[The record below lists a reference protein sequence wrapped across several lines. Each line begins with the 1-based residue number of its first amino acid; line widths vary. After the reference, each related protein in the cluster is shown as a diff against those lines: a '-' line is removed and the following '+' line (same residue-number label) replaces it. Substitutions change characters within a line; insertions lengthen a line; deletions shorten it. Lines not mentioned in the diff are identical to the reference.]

1 MNVLA
6 IIQLLVAA
14 TLFTTTTTATDINS
28 VRGARQLTS
37 DSVITYSQI
46 KLTQGNEVS
55 PFIGV
60 PFATGIATVK
70 LDFKPSR
77 TNAKWKVCIQ
87 TNIIGF
93 TPGLLHVHKGK
104 ISENGGAVVD
114 FSDMLG
120 SSPTFS
126 GCVSVAQSLYND
138 IKDNPLC
145 VTGFVLCV
153 NAHVAGDPTSL
164 FNRAIRGQVLQ
175 KFRTKVVPSEE
186 VSPFKGKSGASG
198 FATVSF
204 ENAGKAICIDATITG
219 FNPVLAHLHNAK
231 SGSNGAVVVN
241 FTSKK
246 VATGRFLG
254 CGTLSELGVTDSS
267 LASKILANP
276 SSFYF
281 NFHLGNPDTS
291 DFNVA
296 IRGQLEY

>member
-1 MNVLA
+1 MFSQKQTNHILTHLKYSTNMNALA

-14 TLFTTTTTATDINS
+14 TLFTTTTTATDTNS

-37 DSVITYSQI
+37 GSVITYSQI

-93 TPGLLHVHKGK
+93 TPGLLHIHKGK

-138 IKDNPLC
+138 IK
-145 VTGFVLCV
+145 G
-153 NAHVAGDPTSL
+153 
-164 FNRAIRGQVLQ
+164 
-175 KFRTKVVPSEE
+175 
-186 VSPFKGKSGASG
+186 
-198 FATVSF
+198 
-204 ENAGKAICIDATITG
+204 
-219 FNPVLAHLHNAK
+219 NPVRCHRAL
-231 SGSNGAVVVN
+231 
-241 FTSKK
+241 
-246 VATGRFLG
+246 
-254 CGTLSELGVTDSS
+254 
-267 LASKILANP
+267 
-276 SSFYF
+276 
-281 NFHLGNPDTS
+281 
-291 DFNVA
+291 
-296 IRGQLEY
+296 